1 MENAP
6 KNSQGFA
13 LSITNYNLHMTNDIR
28 MLKSKIQ
35 SPKNPFSN
43 FESQK
48 ILGQFLVIVTPFLF
62 ILIWHL
68 IAAGT
73 TPLILPGPKDVFMR
87 LFSYFVSG
95 RVWPHLFMT
104 TQEILAGFVLGS
116 ILGLGFGTLISESV
130 IARKVIMPYIIVTQ
144 ALPKFALAPMLVIWF
159 GFGMAPKVIIA
170 ALIAFFPLVE
180 NTYMGLTTTPGSQL
194 ELFRALRASRITTLL
209 KLRVPHAIPAIFSGF
224 RVALMLSLV
233 GAVVAEYV
241 GANQGLGAL
250 IIVSQGTLDTELM
263 FVAFVVLTV
272 LGLSL
277 DWLYGLV
284 YKAVLVKLYGK
295 SISNISSSTSRLSV

>member
-1 MENAP
+1 MTIERNQIDGNTKAEG
-6 KNSQGFA
+6 SI
-13 LSITNYNLHMTNDIR
+13 ITNL
-28 MLKSKIQ
+28 S
-35 SPKNPFSN
+35 
-43 FESQK
+43 SQK
-48 ILGQFLVIVTPFLF
+48 LLGQFLVLITPFLF
-62 ILIWHL
+62 LLIWHL

-73 TPLILPGPKDVFMR
+73 TPLILPSPYDVFMR
-87 LFSYFVSG
+87 LVSYFING

-116 ILGLGFGTLISESV
+116 VLGLGFGTLVSESD

-180 NTYMGLTTTPGSQL
+180 NTYMGLTTTPQPQL

-209 KLRVPHAIPAIFSGF
+209 KLRIPHAVPAIFSGF

-263 FVAFVVLTV
+263 FVAFVILTV
-272 LGLSL
+272 LGLCL

-284 YKAVLVKLYGK
+284 YKIVLVKLYGK
-295 SISNISSSTSRLSV
+295 TIDDVSSSTTRLSV

>member
-1 MENAP
+1 
-6 KNSQGFA
+6 
-13 LSITNYNLHMTNDIR
+13 MTNDR
-28 MLKSKIQ
+28 RLLKSKIQ

-116 ILGLGFGTLISESV
+116 VLGLGFGTLISESV

-263 FVAFVVLTV
+263 FVSFVVLTV

-295 SISNISSSTSRLSV
+295 SISNVSSSTSRLSV

>member
-1 MENAP
+1 
-6 KNSQGFA
+6 
-13 LSITNYNLHMTNDIR
+13 
-28 MLKSKIQ
+28 
-35 SPKNPFSN
+35 
-43 FESQK
+43 
-48 ILGQFLVIVTPFLF
+48 LV
-62 ILIWHL
+62 WHL

-73 TPLILPGPKDVFMR
+73 TPLILPNPYDVFMR
-87 LFSYFVSG
+87 LVSYFING
-95 RVWPHLFMT
+95 RIWPHLLMT

-116 ILGLGFGTLISESV
+116 VLGLGFGTLVSESD

-180 NTYMGLTTTPGSQL
+180 NTYMGLTTTPQPQL

-209 KLRVPHAIPAIFSGF
+209 KLRIPHAVPAIFSGF

-263 FVAFVVLTV
+263 FVAFVILTV
-272 LGLSL
+272 LGLCL

-284 YKAVLVKLYGK
+284 YKIVLVKLYGK
-295 SISNISSSTSRLSV
+295 TIDDVSSSTTRLSV

>member
-1 MENAP
+1 MTIEINQIDGDTEA
-6 KNSQGFA
+6 KGSF
-13 LSITNYNLHMTNDIR
+13 ITN
-28 MLKSKIQ
+28 
-35 SPKNPFSN
+35 FS
-43 FESQK
+43 SQK
-48 ILGQFLVIVTPFLF
+48 LLGQFLVLVTPFLF
-62 ILIWHL
+62 LLIWHL

-73 TPLILPGPKDVFMR
+73 TPLILPNPYDVFMR
-87 LFSYFVSG
+87 LVSYFING
-95 RVWPHLFMT
+95 RIWPHLLMT

-116 ILGLGFGTLISESV
+116 VLGLGFGTLVSESD

-170 ALIAFFPLVE
+170 ALFAFFPLVE
-180 NTYMGLTTTPGSQL
+180 NTFMGPTTTPQPQL

-209 KLRVPHAIPAIFSGF
+209 KLRIPHAVPAIFSGF

-263 FVAFVVLTV
+263 FVAFVILTV
-272 LGLSL
+272 LGLCL

-284 YKAVLVKLYGK
+284 YKIVLVKLYGK
-295 SISNISSSTSRLSV
+295 TIDDVSSSTTRLSV

>member
-13 LSITNYNLHMTNDIR
+13 LSITNYNLHMTNDR
-28 MLKSKIQ
+28 RLLKNKIQ

-48 ILGQFLVIVTPFLF
+48 ILGQLLVIVTPFLF

-73 TPLILPGPKDVFMR
+73 TPLILPGPKDVFLR

-116 ILGLGFGTLISESV
+116 VLGLGFGTLISESV

-180 NTYMGLTTTPGSQL
+180 NTYMGLTTTPSSQL

-263 FVAFVVLTV
+263 FVSFVVLTV

>member
-1 MENAP
+1 
-6 KNSQGFA
+6 
-13 LSITNYNLHMTNDIR
+13 MTNDR
-28 MLKSKIQ
+28 RLLKSKIQ

-48 ILGQFLVIVTPFLF
+48 ILGQLLVIVTPFLF

-116 ILGLGFGTLISESV
+116 VLGLGFGTLISESV

-263 FVAFVVLTV
+263 FVSFVVLTV

-277 DWLYGLV
+277 DWLYGLI

>member
-1 MENAP
+1 MTIEINQIDGDTKAEG
-6 KNSQGFA
+6 SI
-13 LSITNYNLHMTNDIR
+13 ITNL
-28 MLKSKIQ
+28 S
-35 SPKNPFSN
+35 
-43 FESQK
+43 SQK
-48 ILGQFLVIVTPFLF
+48 LLGQFLVLVTPFLF
-62 ILIWHL
+62 LLIWHL

-73 TPLILPGPKDVFMR
+73 TPLILPSPYDVFMR
-87 LFSYFVSG
+87 LVSYFING

-116 ILGLGFGTLISESV
+116 VLGIGFGTLVSESD

-180 NTYMGLTTTPGSQL
+180 NTYMGLTTTPQPQL

-209 KLRVPHAIPAIFSGF
+209 KLRIPHAVPAIFSGF

-263 FVAFVVLTV
+263 FVAFVILTV
-272 LGLSL
+272 LGLCL

-284 YKAVLVKLYGK
+284 YKIVLVKLYGK
-295 SISNISSSTSRLSV
+295 TIDDVSSSTTRLSV

>member
-1 MENAP
+1 MTIEINQIDGDTEA
-6 KNSQGFA
+6 KGS
-13 LSITNYNLHMTNDIR
+13 LITN
-28 MLKSKIQ
+28 
-35 SPKNPFSN
+35 FS
-43 FESQK
+43 SQK
-48 ILGQFLVIVTPFLF
+48 LLGQFLVLVTPFLF
-62 ILIWHL
+62 LLIWHL

-73 TPLILPGPKDVFMR
+73 TPLILPNPYDVFMR
-87 LFSYFVSG
+87 LVSYFING

-116 ILGLGFGTLISESV
+116 VLGIGFGTLVSESD

-180 NTYMGLTTTPGSQL
+180 NTYMGLTTTPQPQL

-209 KLRVPHAIPAIFSGF
+209 KLRIPHAVPAIFSGF

-263 FVAFVVLTV
+263 FVAFVILTV
-272 LGLSL
+272 LGLCL

-284 YKAVLVKLYGK
+284 YKIVLVKLYGK
-295 SISNISSSTSRLSV
+295 TIDDVSSSTTRLSV

>member
-1 MENAP
+1 MTIEINQIDGDTEA
-6 KNSQGFA
+6 KGSF
-13 LSITNYNLHMTNDIR
+13 ITN
-28 MLKSKIQ
+28 
-35 SPKNPFSN
+35 FS
-43 FESQK
+43 SQK
-48 ILGQFLVIVTPFLF
+48 LLGQFLVLVTPFLF
-62 ILIWHL
+62 LLIWHL

-73 TPLILPGPKDVFMR
+73 TPLILPNPYDVFMR
-87 LFSYFVSG
+87 LVSYFVNG
-95 RVWPHLFMT
+95 RIWPHLFMT

-116 ILGLGFGTLISESV
+116 VLGLGFGTLVSESD

-180 NTYMGLTTTPGSQL
+180 NTYMGLTTTPQPQL

-209 KLRVPHAIPAIFSGF
+209 KLRIPHAVPAIFSGF

-263 FVAFVVLTV
+263 FVAFVILTV
-272 LGLSL
+272 LGLCL

-284 YKAVLVKLYGK
+284 YKIVLVKLYGK
-295 SISNISSSTSRLSV
+295 TIDDVSSSTTRLSV

>member
-1 MENAP
+1 MTIERNQIDGNTKAEG
-6 KNSQGFA
+6 SI
-13 LSITNYNLHMTNDIR
+13 ITNL
-28 MLKSKIQ
+28 S
-35 SPKNPFSN
+35 
-43 FESQK
+43 SQK
-48 ILGQFLVIVTPFLF
+48 LLGQFLVLVTPFLF
-62 ILIWHL
+62 LLIWHL

-73 TPLILPGPKDVFMR
+73 TPLILPSPYDVFMR
-87 LFSYFVSG
+87 LVSYFING

-116 ILGLGFGTLISESV
+116 VLGIGFGTLVSESD

-180 NTYMGLTTTPGSQL
+180 NTYMGLTTTPQPQL

-209 KLRVPHAIPAIFSGF
+209 KLRIPHAVPAIFSGF

-263 FVAFVVLTV
+263 FVAFVILTV
-272 LGLSL
+272 LGLCL

-284 YKAVLVKLYGK
+284 YKIVLVKLYGK
-295 SISNISSSTSRLSV
+295 TIDDVSSSTTRLSV

>member
-1 MENAP
+1 MTIEINQIDGDTEA
-6 KNSQGFA
+6 KGSF
-13 LSITNYNLHMTNDIR
+13 ITN
-28 MLKSKIQ
+28 
-35 SPKNPFSN
+35 FS
-43 FESQK
+43 SQK
-48 ILGQFLVIVTPFLF
+48 LLGQFLVLVTPFLF
-62 ILIWHL
+62 LLIWHL
-68 IAAGT
+68 IAART
-73 TPLILPGPKDVFMR
+73 TPLILPSPYDVFMR
-87 LFSYFVSG
+87 LVSYFING

-116 ILGLGFGTLISESV
+116 VLGLGFGTLVSESD

-180 NTYMGLTTTPGSQL
+180 NTYMGLTTTPQPQL

-209 KLRVPHAIPAIFSGF
+209 KLRIPHAVPAIFSGF

-233 GAVVAEYV
+233 GAGVAEYV

-263 FVAFVVLTV
+263 FVAFVILTV
-272 LGLSL
+272 LGLCL

-284 YKAVLVKLYGK
+284 YKIVLVKLYGK
-295 SISNISSSTSRLSV
+295 TIDDVSSSTTRLSV

>member
-1 MENAP
+1 MTIEINRIDGDTEA
-6 KNSQGFA
+6 KGSF
-13 LSITNYNLHMTNDIR
+13 ITN
-28 MLKSKIQ
+28 
-35 SPKNPFSN
+35 FS
-43 FESQK
+43 SQK
-48 ILGQFLVIVTPFLF
+48 LLGQFLVIVTPFLF
-62 ILIWHL
+62 LFIWHL

-73 TPLILPGPKDVFMR
+73 TPLILPNPYDVFMR
-87 LFSYFVSG
+87 LVSYFING
-95 RVWPHLFMT
+95 RIWPHLLMT

-116 ILGLGFGTLISESV
+116 VLGLGFGTLVSESD

-180 NTYMGLTTTPGSQL
+180 NTYMGLTTTPQPQL

-209 KLRVPHAIPAIFSGF
+209 KLRIPHAVPAIFSGF

-263 FVAFVVLTV
+263 FVAFVILTV
-272 LGLSL
+272 LGLCL

-284 YKAVLVKLYGK
+284 YKIVLVKLYGK
-295 SISNISSSTSRLSV
+295 TIDDVSSSTTRLSV

>member
-1 MENAP
+1 
-6 KNSQGFA
+6 
-13 LSITNYNLHMTNDIR
+13 MTNDR
-28 MLKSKIQ
+28 RLSKSKIQ

-104 TQEILAGFVLGS
+104 TQEILAGFVLGGV
-116 ILGLGFGTLISESV
+116 LGLGFGTLISESV

-284 YKAVLVKLYGK
+284 YRAELVKLYGK

>member
-1 MENAP
+1 
-6 KNSQGFA
+6 
-13 LSITNYNLHMTNDIR
+13 MTNDR
-28 MLKSKIQ
+28 RLLKSKIQ

-209 KLRVPHAIPAIFSGF
+209 KLRVPHAIPAIFSGL

>member
-1 MENAP
+1 MTIERNQIDGNTKAEG
-6 KNSQGFA
+6 SI
-13 LSITNYNLHMTNDIR
+13 ITNL
-28 MLKSKIQ
+28 S
-35 SPKNPFSN
+35 
-43 FESQK
+43 SQK
-48 ILGQFLVIVTPFLF
+48 LLGQFLVLVTPFLF
-62 ILIWHL
+62 LLIWHL

-73 TPLILPGPKDVFMR
+73 TPLILPNPYDVFMR
-87 LFSYFVSG
+87 LVSYFING

-116 ILGLGFGTLISESV
+116 VLGIGFGTLVSESD

-180 NTYMGLTTTPGSQL
+180 NTYMGLTTTPQPQL

-209 KLRVPHAIPAIFSGF
+209 KLRIPHAVPAIFSGF

-263 FVAFVVLTV
+263 FVAFVILTV
-272 LGLSL
+272 LGLCL

-284 YKAVLVKLYGK
+284 YKIVLVKLYGK
-295 SISNISSSTSRLSV
+295 TIDDVSSSTTRLSV

>member
-1 MENAP
+1 
-6 KNSQGFA
+6 
-13 LSITNYNLHMTNDIR
+13 MTNDKR
-28 MLKSKIQ
+28 LSKSKIQ

-62 ILIWHL
+62 ILVWHL

-116 ILGLGFGTLISESV
+116 VLGLGFGTLISESV

-263 FVAFVVLTV
+263 FVSFVVLTV

>member
-1 MENAP
+1 MTIEINRIDGDTEA
-6 KNSQGFA
+6 KGSF
-13 LSITNYNLHMTNDIR
+13 ITN
-28 MLKSKIQ
+28 
-35 SPKNPFSN
+35 FS
-43 FESQK
+43 SQK
-48 ILGQFLVIVTPFLF
+48 LLGQFLVLVTPFLF
-62 ILIWHL
+62 LLIWHL

-73 TPLILPGPKDVFMR
+73 TPLILPNPYDVFMR
-87 LFSYFVSG
+87 LVSYFING

-116 ILGLGFGTLISESV
+116 VLGLGFGTLVSESD

-180 NTYMGLTTTPGSQL
+180 NTYMGLTTTPQPQL

-209 KLRVPHAIPAIFSGF
+209 KLRIPHAVPAIFSGF

-263 FVAFVVLTV
+263 FVAFVILTV
-272 LGLSL
+272 LGLCL

-284 YKAVLVKLYGK
+284 YKIVLVKLYGK
-295 SISNISSSTSRLSV
+295 TFDDVSSSTTRLSV

>member
-1 MENAP
+1 MTIEINQIDGDTEA
-6 KNSQGFA
+6 KGSF
-13 LSITNYNLHMTNDIR
+13 ITNL
-28 MLKSKIQ
+28 S
-35 SPKNPFSN
+35 
-43 FESQK
+43 SQK
-48 ILGQFLVIVTPFLF
+48 LLGQFLVLVTPFLF
-62 ILIWHL
+62 LLVWHL

-73 TPLILPGPKDVFMR
+73 TPLILPNPYDVFMR
-87 LFSYFVSG
+87 LVSYFING
-95 RVWPHLFMT
+95 RIWPHLFMT

-116 ILGLGFGTLISESV
+116 VLGIGFGTLVSESD

-180 NTYMGLTTTPGSQL
+180 NTYMGLTTTPQPQL

-209 KLRVPHAIPAIFSGF
+209 KLRIPHAVPAIFSGF

-263 FVAFVVLTV
+263 FVAFVILTV
-272 LGLSL
+272 LGLCL

-284 YKAVLVKLYGK
+284 YKIVLVKLYGK
-295 SISNISSSTSRLSV
+295 TIDDVSSSTTRLSV

>member
-1 MENAP
+1 
-6 KNSQGFA
+6 
-13 LSITNYNLHMTNDIR
+13 MTNDR
-28 MLKSKIQ
+28 RLLKSKIQ

-116 ILGLGFGTLISESV
+116 VLGLGFGTLISESV

-233 GAVVAEYV
+233 GAVVTEYV

>member
-1 MENAP
+1 
-6 KNSQGFA
+6 
-13 LSITNYNLHMTNDIR
+13 MTNDR
-28 MLKSKIQ
+28 RLLKSKIQ

-263 FVAFVVLTV
+263 FVSFVVLTV

-295 SISNISSSTSRLSV
+295 SISNVSSSTSRLSV

>member
-1 MENAP
+1 MTIEINQIDGDTEA
-6 KNSQGFA
+6 KGSF
-13 LSITNYNLHMTNDIR
+13 ITN
-28 MLKSKIQ
+28 
-35 SPKNPFSN
+35 FS
-43 FESQK
+43 SQK
-48 ILGQFLVIVTPFLF
+48 LLGQFLVLVTPFLF
-62 ILIWHL
+62 LLVWHL

-73 TPLILPGPKDVFMR
+73 TPLILPNPYDVFMR
-87 LFSYFVSG
+87 LVSYFING

-116 ILGLGFGTLISESV
+116 VLGIGFGTLVSESD

-180 NTYMGLTTTPGSQL
+180 NTYMGLTTTPQPQL

-209 KLRVPHAIPAIFSGF
+209 KLRIPHAVPAIFSGF

-263 FVAFVVLTV
+263 FVAFVILTV
-272 LGLSL
+272 LGLCL

-284 YKAVLVKLYGK
+284 YKIVLVKLYGK
-295 SISNISSSTSRLSV
+295 TIDDVSSSTTRLSV

>member
-1 MENAP
+1 
-6 KNSQGFA
+6 
-13 LSITNYNLHMTNDIR
+13 MTNDR
-28 MLKSKIQ
+28 RLLKSKIK

-62 ILIWHL
+62 ILVWHL

-104 TQEILAGFVLGS
+104 TQEILAGFVLGGV
-116 ILGLGFGTLISESV
+116 LGLGFGTLISESV

-263 FVAFVVLTV
+263 FVSFVVLTV

>member
-1 MENAP
+1 MTIEINQIDGDTEA
-6 KNSQGFA
+6 KGS
-13 LSITNYNLHMTNDIR
+13 LITN
-28 MLKSKIQ
+28 
-35 SPKNPFSN
+35 FS
-43 FESQK
+43 SQK
-48 ILGQFLVIVTPFLF
+48 LLGQFLVLVTPFLF
-62 ILIWHL
+62 LLIWHI

-73 TPLILPGPKDVFMR
+73 TPLILPNPYDVFMR
-87 LFSYFVSG
+87 LVSYFING

-116 ILGLGFGTLISESV
+116 VLGIGFGTLVSESD

-180 NTYMGLTTTPGSQL
+180 NTYMGLTTTPQPQL

-209 KLRVPHAIPAIFSGF
+209 KLRIPHAVPAIFSGF

-263 FVAFVVLTV
+263 FVAFVILTV
-272 LGLSL
+272 LGLCL

-284 YKAVLVKLYGK
+284 YKIVLVKLYGK
-295 SISNISSSTSRLSV
+295 TIDDVSSSTTRLSV

>member
-1 MENAP
+1 MTIEINQIDGDTEA
-6 KNSQGFA
+6 KGSF
-13 LSITNYNLHMTNDIR
+13 ITN
-28 MLKSKIQ
+28 
-35 SPKNPFSN
+35 FS
-43 FESQK
+43 SQK
-48 ILGQFLVIVTPFLF
+48 LLGQFLVLVTPFLF
-62 ILIWHL
+62 LLIWHL

-73 TPLILPGPKDVFMR
+73 TPLILPNPYDVFMR
-87 LFSYFVSG
+87 LVSYFING

-116 ILGLGFGTLISESV
+116 VLGLGFGTLVSESD

-180 NTYMGLTTTPGSQL
+180 NTFMGLTTTPQPQL

-209 KLRVPHAIPAIFSGF
+209 KLRIPHAVPAIFSGF

-263 FVAFVVLTV
+263 FVAFVILTV
-272 LGLSL
+272 LGLCL

-284 YKAVLVKLYGK
+284 YKIVLVKLYGK
-295 SISNISSSTSRLSV
+295 TIDDVSSSTTRLSV

>member
-1 MENAP
+1 MEDAP

-13 LSITNYNLHMTNDIR
+13 LSTTNYNLHMTNDR
-28 MLKSKIQ
+28 KLLKSKIK

-263 FVAFVVLTV
+263 FVSFVVLTV

>member
-1 MENAP
+1 
-6 KNSQGFA
+6 
-13 LSITNYNLHMTNDIR
+13 MTNDR
-28 MLKSKIQ
+28 RLLKSKIQ

-116 ILGLGFGTLISESV
+116 VLGLGFGTLISESV

-263 FVAFVVLTV
+263 FVSFVVLTV

>member
-1 MENAP
+1 
-6 KNSQGFA
+6 
-13 LSITNYNLHMTNDIR
+13 MTNDR
-28 MLKSKIQ
+28 RLLKSKIQ
-35 SPKNPFSN
+35 LPKNPFSN

-116 ILGLGFGTLISESV
+116 VLGLGFGTLISESV

-263 FVAFVVLTV
+263 FVSFVVLTV

-295 SISNISSSTSRLSV
+295 SNSNISSSTSRLSV

>member
-1 MENAP
+1 MTIEINRIDGDTEA
-6 KNSQGFA
+6 KGSF
-13 LSITNYNLHMTNDIR
+13 ITN
-28 MLKSKIQ
+28 
-35 SPKNPFSN
+35 FS
-43 FESQK
+43 SQK
-48 ILGQFLVIVTPFLF
+48 LLGQFLVLVTPFLF
-62 ILIWHL
+62 LLIWHL

-73 TPLILPGPKDVFMR
+73 TPLILPNPYDVFMR
-87 LFSYFVSG
+87 LMSYFING

-116 ILGLGFGTLISESV
+116 VLGLGFGTLVSESD

-180 NTYMGLTTTPGSQL
+180 NTYMGLTTTPQPQL

-209 KLRVPHAIPAIFSGF
+209 KLRVPHAVPAIFSGF

-263 FVAFVVLTV
+263 FVAFVILTV
-272 LGLSL
+272 LGLCL

-284 YKAVLVKLYGK
+284 YKIVLVKLYGK
-295 SISNISSSTSRLSV
+295 TIDDVSSSTTRLSV

>member
-1 MENAP
+1 MTIEINQIDGDTEA
-6 KNSQGFA
+6 KGSF
-13 LSITNYNLHMTNDIR
+13 ITN
-28 MLKSKIQ
+28 
-35 SPKNPFSN
+35 FS
-43 FESQK
+43 SQK
-48 ILGQFLVIVTPFLF
+48 LLGQFLVLVTPFLF
-62 ILIWHL
+62 LLIWHL

-73 TPLILPGPKDVFMR
+73 TPLILPNPYDVFMR
-87 LFSYFVSG
+87 LVSYFING
-95 RVWPHLFMT
+95 RIWPHLLMT

-116 ILGLGFGTLISESV
+116 VLGLGFGTLVSESD

-180 NTYMGLTTTPGSQL
+180 NTYMGLTTTPQPQL

-209 KLRVPHAIPAIFSGF
+209 KLRIPHAVPAIFSGF

-263 FVAFVVLTV
+263 FVAFVILTV
-272 LGLSL
+272 LGLCL

-284 YKAVLVKLYGK
+284 YKIVLVKLYGK
-295 SISNISSSTSRLSV
+295 TIDDVSSSTTRLSV

>member
-1 MENAP
+1 
-6 KNSQGFA
+6 
-13 LSITNYNLHMTNDIR
+13 MTNDR
-28 MLKSKIQ
+28 RLLKSKIQ

-116 ILGLGFGTLISESV
+116 VLGLGFGTLISESV

-241 GANQGLGAL
+241 GATQGLGAL

-263 FVAFVVLTV
+263 FVSFVVLTV

>member
-1 MENAP
+1 
-6 KNSQGFA
+6 
-13 LSITNYNLHMTNDIR
+13 MTNDR
-28 MLKSKIQ
+28 RLLKSKIK

-116 ILGLGFGTLISESV
+116 VLGLGFGTLISESV

-180 NTYMGLTTTPGSQL
+180 NTYMGLTTTPSSQL

-263 FVAFVVLTV
+263 FVSFVVLTV

-284 YKAVLVKLYGK
+284 YKAVLVKLYGR

>member
-1 MENAP
+1 MTIEINQIDGDTEA
-6 KNSQGFA
+6 KGSF
-13 LSITNYNLHMTNDIR
+13 ITN
-28 MLKSKIQ
+28 
-35 SPKNPFSN
+35 FS
-43 FESQK
+43 SQK
-48 ILGQFLVIVTPFLF
+48 LLGQFLVLVTPFLF
-62 ILIWHL
+62 LLIWHL

-73 TPLILPGPKDVFMR
+73 TPLILPNPYDVFMR
-87 LFSYFVSG
+87 LVSYFING

-116 ILGLGFGTLISESV
+116 VLGIGFGTLVSESD

-180 NTYMGLTTTPGSQL
+180 NTFMGLTTTPQPQL

-209 KLRVPHAIPAIFSGF
+209 KLRIPHAVPAIFSGF

-263 FVAFVVLTV
+263 FVAFVILTV
-272 LGLSL
+272 LGLCL

-284 YKAVLVKLYGK
+284 YKIVLVKLYGK
-295 SISNISSSTSRLSV
+295 TIDDVSSSTTRLSV

>member
-1 MENAP
+1 
-6 KNSQGFA
+6 
-13 LSITNYNLHMTNDIR
+13 MTNDR
-28 MLKSKIQ
+28 RLLKSKIK

-62 ILIWHL
+62 ILVWHL

-116 ILGLGFGTLISESV
+116 VLGLGFGTLISESV

>member
-1 MENAP
+1 MTIE
-6 KNSQGFA
+6 KNQIDGDTEAKGS
-13 LSITNYNLHMTNDIR
+13 LITN
-28 MLKSKIQ
+28 
-35 SPKNPFSN
+35 FS
-43 FESQK
+43 SQK
-48 ILGQFLVIVTPFLF
+48 LLGQFLVLVTPFLF
-62 ILIWHL
+62 LLIWHI

-73 TPLILPGPKDVFMR
+73 TPLILPNPYDVFMR
-87 LFSYFVSG
+87 LVSYFING

-116 ILGLGFGTLISESV
+116 VLGIGFGTLVSESD

-180 NTYMGLTTTPGSQL
+180 NTYMGLTTTPQPQL

-209 KLRVPHAIPAIFSGF
+209 KLRIPHAVPAIFSGF

-263 FVAFVVLTV
+263 FVAFVILTV
-272 LGLSL
+272 LGLCL

-284 YKAVLVKLYGK
+284 YKIVLVKLYGK
-295 SISNISSSTSRLSV
+295 TIDDVSSSTTRLSV

>member
-1 MENAP
+1 
-6 KNSQGFA
+6 
-13 LSITNYNLHMTNDIR
+13 MTKDR
-28 MLKSKIQ
+28 KPLKSKIQ

-48 ILGQFLVIVTPFLF
+48 IIGQLLVIVTPFLF

-194 ELFRALRASRITTLL
+194 ELFRALRASRMTTLL

-263 FVAFVVLTV
+263 FVSFVVLTV

>member
-1 MENAP
+1 
-6 KNSQGFA
+6 
-13 LSITNYNLHMTNDIR
+13 MTNDR
-28 MLKSKIQ
+28 RLLKSKIQ

-62 ILIWHL
+62 ILVWHL

-209 KLRVPHAIPAIFSGF
+209 KLRVPHAIPAIFSGL

>member
-1 MENAP
+1 MTIEINRIDGDTEA
-6 KNSQGFA
+6 KGSF
-13 LSITNYNLHMTNDIR
+13 ITN
-28 MLKSKIQ
+28 
-35 SPKNPFSN
+35 FS
-43 FESQK
+43 SQK
-48 ILGQFLVIVTPFLF
+48 LLGQFLVLVTPFLF
-62 ILIWHL
+62 LLIWHL

-73 TPLILPGPKDVFMR
+73 TPLILPNPYDVFMR
-87 LFSYFVSG
+87 LVSYFVNG
-95 RVWPHLFMT
+95 RIWPHLFMT

-116 ILGLGFGTLISESV
+116 VLGLGFGTLVSESD

-180 NTYMGLTTTPGSQL
+180 NTFMGLTTTPQPQL

-209 KLRVPHAIPAIFSGF
+209 KLRIPHAVPAIFSGF

-263 FVAFVVLTV
+263 FVAFVILTV
-272 LGLSL
+272 LGLCL

-284 YKAVLVKLYGK
+284 YKIVLVKLYGK
-295 SISNISSSTSRLSV
+295 TIDDVSSSTTRLSV

>member
-1 MENAP
+1 MTIEINQIDGDTEA
-6 KNSQGFA
+6 KGSF
-13 LSITNYNLHMTNDIR
+13 ITN
-28 MLKSKIQ
+28 
-35 SPKNPFSN
+35 FS
-43 FESQK
+43 SQK
-48 ILGQFLVIVTPFLF
+48 LLGQFLVIVTPFLF
-62 ILIWHL
+62 LLIWHL

-73 TPLILPGPKDVFMR
+73 TPLILPNPYDVFMR
-87 LFSYFVSG
+87 LVSYFING
-95 RVWPHLFMT
+95 RIWPHLFMT

-116 ILGLGFGTLISESV
+116 ILGIGFGTLVSESD

-180 NTYMGLTTTPGSQL
+180 NTYMGLTTTPQPQL

-209 KLRVPHAIPAIFSGF
+209 KLRIPHAVPAIFSGF

-263 FVAFVVLTV
+263 FVAFVILTV
-272 LGLSL
+272 LGLCL

-284 YKAVLVKLYGK
+284 YKIVLVKLYGK
-295 SISNISSSTSRLSV
+295 TIDDVSSSTTRLSV